1 MSRAWCG
8 LRGWIWYLKA
18 KQSFQIFHVGNAKKY
33 IKYLIQKGK
42 HEEDSKCWHH
52 IQNNKKLTSEKASL
66 VAQTKEFACNAR
78 DPGSIPGSGRSP
90 GEGNGNPLQYSSLE
104 NPVDRGAWQAIVH
117 GVAKSQDTTER
128 VALHFNFRK
137 IRQKKEKQVVFC
149 AWMSCRTMLFTIM
162 EIRCACLDLWGCTFR

>member
-1 MSRAWCG
+1 MWTEGMSMFSKSKVVLPNFSCWKCQKN
-8 LRGWIWYLKA
+8 IE
-18 KQSFQIFHVGNAKKY
+18 
-33 IKYLIQKGK
+33 YLIQKGK

-52 IQNNKKLTSEKASL
+52 IQNNKKLSSEKASL
-66 VAQTKEFACNAR
+66 VAQTQEFAFNAG
-78 DPGSIPGSGRSP
+78 DPGLIPGSGRSP
-90 GEGNGNPLQYSSLE
+90 GEGNGNPLQYSCLE
-104 NPVDRGAWQAIVH
+104 NPVDWGAWQAIVR

-137 IRQKKEKQVVFC
+137 IRQKKKKEKKQVVFC